1 LLNCLR
7 EILHPGTAAG
17 VDSSV
22 RLGLQVSYSL
32 DVMRERALE
41 LLRRAV
47 GDPHAQFRP
56 GQWEAIQAL
65 VERRE
70 RLLVVERTGWGKSIV
85 YFIATRLLRDQ
96 GAGCALLIS
105 PLLALMRNQIAAAER
120 VGVRAETINSTN
132 LEDWPAVE
140 AALRAGQID
149 ILLVSPERLANEQFM
164 TRCLLP
170 VAARVGLF
178 VVDEAHCISDWGH
191 DFRPDYRRI
200 VRILRSLPRNLP
212 VLASTATA
220 NDRVVNDVSEQLGP
234 RLTIIRGPLVRESL
248 RLENLHVPSQAARL
262 AWLADRVPRFAGSGI
277 IYTLTVRDA
286 DNVAAWLQ
294 RCGINA
300 RAYHAGLTNEERLE
314 LEDMLLANQVKALV
328 STVALGMGFDKP
340 DLGFVVHFQRPGSV
354 VHYYQ
359 QVGRA
364 GRAIDQAHG
373 VLMSGAEDDEIAD
386 YFIRTAF
393 PSAEEVAE
401 VLRALEAASA
411 PLKAADLQQAV
422 NIRPAKLA
430 KALKFLEV
438 ESPSPIAH
446 EGTAYVRTPVV
457 WSMPTE
463 RIEHITEL
471 RRQEQIR
478 VQAYI
483 DADGCLMQFLAEE
496 LSDPQAAPCGKCANC
511 TGERL
516 GADYPA
522 GLAEQAAQFLEHLSL
537 PIEPRKQ
544 WPSGATF
551 EGEHGRIAAE
561 LRAEEGRALCRW
573 GDAGF
578 GALVRDGKRDGHFA
592 DRLVEAAVELFQRR
606 WRPAPR
612 PEWVTCV
619 PSPRHRALVPEFARR
634 LAVRLSLP
642 FVECIRN
649 TCMTARQK
657 TRQNSFHQVENLE
670 HAFEVEARLVRP
682 RPVLLV
688 DDMVDSRW
696 TFTVLT
702 CKLRMAGSGPVFPFA
717 LADSS
722 ADDGSSE

>member
-1 LLNCLR
+1 MPNRLR

-17 VDSSV
+17 IDSSV

-47 GDPHAQFRP
+47 GDPRAQFRP

-96 GAGCALLIS
+96 GPGCALLIS
-105 PLLALMRNQIAAAER
+105 PLLALMRNQIAAAGR
-120 VGVRAETINSTN
+120 IGVRAETINSTN
-132 LEDWPAVE
+132 PEDWPAVE

-170 VAARVGLF
+170 MAARVGLF

-212 VLASTATA
+212 VLATTATT

-328 STVALGMGFDKP
+328 ATVALGMGFDKP

-393 PSAEEVAE
+393 PSAEEVTE

-446 EGTAYVRTPVV
+446 EGTAYVRTPVA
-457 WSMPTE
+457 WTMPTE

-478 VQAYI
+478 MQAYI
-483 DADGCLMQFLAEE
+483 DADGCLMQFLAQE

-511 TGERL
+511 TRERL
-516 GADYPA
+516 GADDPA

-649 TCMTARQK
+649 TCVTARQK
-657 TRQNSFHQVENLE
+657 TQQNSFHQVENLE

-702 CKLRMAGSGPVFPFA
+702 CKLRRAGSGLVFPFA

>member
-1 LLNCLR
+1 
-7 EILHPGTAAG
+7 
-17 VDSSV
+17 
-22 RLGLQVSYSL
+22 
-32 DVMRERALE
+32 MRERALE

-47 GDPHAQFRP
+47 GAPRAQFRP
-56 GQWEAIQAL
+56 GQWEAIHAL
-65 VERRE
+65 VEGRE

-85 YFIATRLLRDQ
+85 YFIATRLLRDR

-105 PLLALMRNQIAAAER
+105 PLLALMRNQIAAAGR
-120 VGVRAETINSTN
+120 IGVRAETINSAN
-132 LEDWPAVE
+132 PEDWPEVE
-140 AALRAGQID
+140 VALRAGHID

-178 VVDEAHCISDWGH
+178 AVDEAHCISDWGH

-200 VRILRSLPRNLP
+200 VRILKSLPRNLP
-212 VLASTATA
+212 VLATTATA
-220 NDRVVNDVSEQLGP
+220 NDRVVNDVSAQLGP
-234 RLTIIRGPLVRESL
+234 RLNVIRGPLVRESL
-248 RLENLHVPSQAARL
+248 RLENLRIPSQAARM
-262 AWLADRVPRFAGSGI
+262 AWLADRVPKFTGSGI

-294 RCGINA
+294 RCGIKA
-300 RAYHAGLTNEERLE
+300 RAYHAGLANEERLQ

-328 STVALGMGFDKP
+328 ATVALGMGFDKP

-373 VLMSGAEDDEIAD
+373 VLISGAEDDEIAD
-386 YFIRTAF
+386 YFTRTAF

-401 VLRALEAASA
+401 VLRALEAATG
-411 PLKAADLQQAV
+411 PLKAADVQRAV

-438 ESPSPIAH
+438 ESPAPIAH

-457 WSMPTE
+457 WTMPAE
-463 RIEHITEL
+463 RIAQITEL

-478 VQAYI
+478 MQAYLE
-483 DADGCLMQFLAEE
+483 ADGCLMQFLAEE
-496 LSDPQAAPCGKCANC
+496 LSDPQARRCGKCANC

-516 GADYPA
+516 GAAYPA
-522 GLAEQAAQFLEHLSL
+522 ARAQEAARFLEHLSL

-544 WPSGATF
+544 WPSGGMF
-551 EGEHGRIAAE
+551 EGERGRIAAE
-561 LRAEEGRALCRW
+561 LRAEEGRALCKW

-578 GALVRDGKRDGHFA
+578 GDLVRDGKRDGQFA
-592 DRLVEAAVELFQRR
+592 DRLVEAAAELIQRR
-606 WRPAPR
+606 WRPAPA
-612 PEWVTCV
+612 PEWITCV
-619 PSPRHRALVPEFARR
+619 PSRRHPALVPDLARR
-634 LAVRLSLP
+634 LAARLGLP
-642 FVECIRN
+642 FVEPIRKVRD
-649 TCMTARQK
+649 TESQK
-657 TRQNSFHQVENLE
+657 TRQNSFQQVQNLE
-670 HAFEVEARLVRP
+670 NAFAVDAQAVRP
-682 RPVLLV
+682 TPVLLV

-696 TFTVLT
+696 TFTVLA
-702 CKLRMAGSGPVFPFA
+702 CKLRKSGAGPVFPFA